1 MKTIG
6 SPAYKQAYAVAK
18 SVPKRT
24 ATWPQQQQSAVK
36 FLCQCWKKML
46 STSK

>member
-1 MKTIG
+1 MRPVG
-6 SPAYKQAYAVAK
+6 SPAYRQAYAVAK

-24 ATWPQQQQSAVK
+24 ATWPRQQSAVK

-46 STSK
+46 GTSK